1 MPIASAPGKVHL
13 IGEHAVVYGKP
24 AIIASI
30 GKRCFVKAER
40 SEYIEIVS
48 PYLTLNKK
56 FTIED
61 SKLLYVRAKKEWAEG
76 KEKKDFSRLFAL
88 MKQDH
93 YRPVICA
100 CMEALSALRIRKG
113 IKIEINSEIPLG
125 SGLGSSSAMAV
136 AMVKAI
142 SETYGQKLVR
152 QRINE
157 IAFEIEKLNHGM
169 PSGGDNSTC
178 CYGSLIW
185 FQKNTHGGEN
195 VIQSLDKEIP
205 YTLENFLLVH
215 VGRPEKTTGE
225 LVQHVM
231 RLEEAYRNPRIEALG
246 RATHE
251 MLEALKRKK
260 FDRMKE
266 LVNFSQ
272 KNLKELGVSTK
283 QIDDL
288 AEKVVSAG
296 GAAKLCGAGGGG
308 AVLCYHKDKQKL
320 AGIIR
325 EAGYEPVET
334 ELGVEGV
341 RVEK

>member
-1 MPIASAPGKVHL
+1 MPSASAPGKVHL

-30 GKRCFVKAER
+30 GKRCFVTAEK
-40 SEYIEIVS
+40 SENIEIIS
-48 PYLTLNKK
+48 SSLNLNKK

-61 SKLLYVRAKKEWAEG
+61 SKLLYLRAKKEWIEG

-88 MKQDH
+88 MKQD
-93 YRPVICA
+93 YYKPIICA

-113 IKIEINSEIPLG
+113 IKVGINSEIPLG

-142 SETYGQKLVR
+142 SEAYGKKLVK
-152 QRINE
+152 QRVNE
-157 IAFEIEKLNHGM
+157 IAYEIEKLNHGM

-178 CYGSLIW
+178 CYGRLIW
-185 FQKNTHGGEN
+185 FQKNANGPNIIQPLEN
-195 VIQSLDKEIP
+195 EIP
-205 YTLENFLLVH
+205 YALDGFLLVH
-215 VGRPEKTTGE
+215 TGKPEKTTGE

-231 RLEEAYRNPRIEALG
+231 RLEESYRNARIEILG
-246 RATHE
+246 KATYE
-251 MLEALKRKK
+251 MLAALKRK
-260 FDRMKE
+260 D
-266 LVNFSQ
+266 FS
-272 KNLKELGVSTK
+272 KAKHLMNLAQRNLAELGVSTK
-283 QIDDL
+283 QIDGL
-288 AEKVVSAG
+288 AEKVVSIG

-308 AVLCYHKDKQKL
+308 TVLCYHEDREKL
-320 AGIIR
+320 AHLIK
-325 EAGYEPVET
+325 ESGYSPIET